1 MNNLYQ
7 QTNYMAD
14 VDYLISTYIREYDI
28 SKANINILYKYGVIN
43 KQQYDTFLLN
53 CKTADTEKIDKE
65 IEELLKLFEY
75 DVFDIYFEK
84 YLRIDAERGE
94 I

>member
-1 MNNLYQ
+1 MAWAKLQSIGYVFQDYNLLMN
-7 QTNYMAD
+7 
-14 VDYLISTYIREYDI
+14 
-28 SKANINILYKYGVIN
+28 N

>member
-43 KQQYDTFLLN
+43 KQQYDTYY
-53 CKTADTEKIDKE
+53 
-65 IEELLKLFEY
+65 LKDY
-75 DVFDIYFEK
+75 Y
-84 YLRIDAERGE
+84 
-94 I
+94 